1 MSTATQST
9 CSTHRNCVVLLSR
22 GHLKKGQSDDDDSAI
37 ARSRSPHDHGCGVNE
52 WKRFRQSCY
61 YISAEVMNIDDAM
74 VECQE
79 QGGALVSIESPIENY
94 WIAEKLNRLPKV
106 DNRFFWTSG
115 FTAADKVK
123 DNTYYWIW
131 GDYTEVG
138 YTNWAPGEPN
148 DKGYVCLA
156 VNRWNGKW
164 SDEKCHEK
172 FNVVCEK
179 KVDQ

>member
-1 MSTATQST
+1 MMI
-9 CSTHRNCVVLLSR
+9 RLLVFVVLVTVTY
-22 GHLKKGQSDDDDSAI
+22 HKTE
-37 ARSRSPHDHGCGVNE
+37 ARSRSPHRPPHDHGCGVNE
-52 WKRFRQSCY
+52 WTRFRQSCY
-61 YISAEVMNIDDAM
+61 YISAGVMNIDDAM

-79 QGGALVSIESPIENY
+79 QGGALVSIQSPIENY
-94 WIAEKLNRLPKV
+94 WIAEKLNRLSKV